1 MSTLPLE
8 RPSGRVP
15 AGEEPWTVLHLVL
28 WSAHYL
34 GRKGVPGARLDAEH
48 LLADTLGVPRLDLY
62 LQHDRPLGA
71 SELAAFKRRL
81 LRRARREPLQHIVG
95 RAAFRYMD
103 LVVDPRVL
111 VPRPETE
118 LLAGEV
124 LAWAARRAAAAVGRD
139 DQHDRAGLRALDL
152 GTGCGALALALATEG
167 DFAGVVATDI
177 SRRALEVASLN
188 HARYH
193 VGAPVEFRAGALYEP
208 LGRDERFDVIVSN
221 PPYVRSAQLEDLEPE
236 VRDWEPRRALDAGAD
251 GMRVL
256 APLIAGAPRHLAPAG
271 LLALEVG
278 ADQAGPVA
286 RRVKGTDAFARVRVI
301 PDLAGRERMVLA
313 RRRRNEDR

>member
-1 MSTLPLE
+1 MSTLSLE

-15 AGEEPWTVLHLVL
+15 GREQPWTVLNLIL

-34 GRKGVPGARLDAEH
+34 DEKGVPGARLDAEH
-48 LLADTLGVPRLDLY
+48 LLADTLGVPRLELY
-62 LQHDRPLGA
+62 LQHDRPLEA
-71 SELAAFKRRL
+71 SELATFKPRL
-81 LRRARREPLQHIVG
+81 LRRARREPLQYILG
-95 RAAFRYMD
+95 RAAFRKMD
-103 LVVDPRVL
+103 LAVDRRVL

-124 LAWAARRAAAAVGRD
+124 LAWAAGRAG
-139 DQHDRAGLRALDL
+139 AGLRALDL

-167 DFAGVVATDI
+167 DFAGIVATDL
-177 SRRALEVASLN
+177 SRDALEVASLN
-188 HARYH
+188 HGQYH
-193 VGAPVEFRAGALYEP
+193 DGAPLEFRAGSLYEP

-221 PPYVRSAQLEDLEPE
+221 PPYIPTAELEGLEPE

-256 APLIAGAPRHLAPAG
+256 EPLIAGAPGHLAPAG

-278 ADQAGPVA
+278 ADQAARAA
-286 RRVKGTDAFARVRVI
+286 RRIDDTGTFARVRVLS
-301 PDLAGRERMVLA
+301 DLAGRERMVLA
-313 RRRRNEDR
+313 HRHRDDDR

>member
-1 MSTLPLE
+1 MSTLSLE
-8 RPSGRVP
+8 RPSGGVP
-15 AGEEPWTVLHLVL
+15 GREEPWTVLNLIL

-34 GRKGVPGARLDAEH
+34 GEKGVPGARLDAEH
-48 LLADTLGVPRLDLY
+48 LLADTLAVPRLELY
-62 LQHDRPLGA
+62 LQHDRPLEA
-71 SELAAFKRRL
+71 PELAAFKPRL
-81 LRRARREPLQHIVG
+81 LRRARREPLQYILG
-95 RAAFRYMD
+95 RAAFRKMD
-103 LVVDPRVL
+103 LAVDRRVL

-124 LAWAARRAAAAVGRD
+124 LAWAAGRAG
-139 DQHDRAGLRALDL
+139 AGLRALDL

-167 DFAGVVATDI
+167 DFAGIVATDL
-177 SRRALEVASLN
+177 SRDALEVASLN
-188 HARYH
+188 HGQYH
-193 VGAPVEFRAGALYEP
+193 DGAPLEFRAGSLYEP

-221 PPYVRSAQLEDLEPE
+221 PPYIPSAELEGLEPE

-256 APLIAGAPRHLAPAG
+256 EPLIAGAPRHLAPAG

-278 ADQAGPVA
+278 ADQAAWAA
-286 RRVKGTDAFARVRVI
+286 RRIDDTGAFARVRVI

-313 RRRRNEDR
+313 HRHRNEDR